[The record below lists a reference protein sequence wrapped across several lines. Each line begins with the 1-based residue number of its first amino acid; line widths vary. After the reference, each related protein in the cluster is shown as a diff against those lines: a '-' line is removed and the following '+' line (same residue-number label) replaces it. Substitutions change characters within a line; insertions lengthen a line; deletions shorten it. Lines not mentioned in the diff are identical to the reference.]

1 MQDLRIILII
11 LGAVA
16 IAALLIHGLWTSQK
30 GRQKPMRD
38 KPLSK
43 VENQAPENTDDEFD
57 SDGIGRVRVAG
68 RHQAASLSRD
78 HENDDNWQIS
88 PHFSAMSDDDFDE
101 PSLGMPPTLST
112 SVFAEDPNDEHHQAP
127 DFVSQSASRAASPN
141 ESAAEL
147 RARQYRQGE
156 IDPLFDDHEQ
166 DSPNLD
172 SPKLDNSKLDN
183 SKLDNSKF
191 DSHELDNKSSAH
203 QATEPQAAALQ
214 QPTAPITKPKPAQ
227 APSAPTP
234 KVKREP
240 VYSEELVEP
249 APAVEPAVEP
259 MVDKPVA
266 PITKTW
272 QDVYVVNLMAK
283 PNQTI
288 AGIDLIRAVT
298 QVGLVFGDMDIFHRY
313 QGSSTQGEALFSL
326 ANMVKPGTFTPE
338 AMRDFT
344 TPGVSIFM
352 QLPKPGM
359 AKNNF
364 NMMIQA
370 ASNMA
375 EELDAILLDGQR
387 HPLALD
393 YLVRCRTQLSDY
405 DSQAE

>member
-43 VENQAPENTDDEFD
+43 VANQAPENTDDQLDEFD

-68 RHQAASLSRD
+68 HHQAASLSRD
-78 HENDDNWQIS
+78 HEIDDDWQIS
-88 PHFSAMSDDDFDE
+88 PHFSAMSDDDSDE

-112 SVFAEDPNDEHHQAP
+112 SVFAEDPNDEHNEAP
-127 DFVSQSASRAASPN
+127 DFVSQPASRSASPR
-141 ESAAEL
+141 ETAAEL

-156 IDPLFDDHEQ
+156 IDPLFDNHEP
-166 DSPNLD
+166 DSRARA
-172 SPKLDNSKLDN
+172 
-183 SKLDNSKF
+183 
-191 DSHELDNKSSAH
+191 NKATES
-203 QATEPQAAALQ
+203 QATEPPAAALRH
-214 QPTAPITKPKPAQ
+214 PAAPIVNPEPAV
-227 APSAPTP
+227 APTPSAPAP
-234 KVKREP
+234 KVTRDP
-240 VYSEELVEP
+240 VYSEEVAEP
-249 APAVEPAVEP
+249 APAVETVVEP
-259 MVDKPVA
+259 VVAA

-298 QVGLVFGDMDIFHRY
+298 QVGFVFGDMDIFHRY

-359 AKNNF
+359 AKNHF

-370 ASNMA
+370 ADNMA
-375 EELDAILLDGQR
+375 EDLDAILLDGQR

-393 YLVRCRTQLSDY
+393 YLVRCRAQLSDF
-405 DSQAE
+405 DSQVQ

>member
-43 VENQAPENTDDEFD
+43 VENQAPEDTDDEFD
-57 SDGIGRVRVAG
+57 RDGIGRVRVAG
-68 RHQAASLSRD
+68 HHQAASLSQD
-78 HENDDNWQIS
+78 HEIDDDWQIS
-88 PHFSAMSDDDFDE
+88 PHFSAMSDDDTDE
-101 PSLGMPPTLST
+101 PSLVMPPTLSA

-127 DFVSQSASRAASPN
+127 GFVSQPAKRAASPN

-172 SPKLDNSKLDN
+172 SHTLDN

-191 DSHELDNKSSAH
+191 DNHELDDKNHAH
-203 QATEPQAAALQ
+203 QATEPQAATV
-214 QPTAPITKPKPAQ
+214 QPTAPIAKPEPE
-227 APSAPTP
+227 
-234 KVKREP
+234 VKREP
-240 VYSEELVEP
+240 IYSEELVEP

-259 MVDKPVA
+259 VVDKPVA

-359 AKNNF
+359 AKNHF

-370 ASNMA
+370 ADNMA
-375 EELDAILLDGQR
+375 EELDAVLLDGQR
-387 HPLALD
+387 HPLALE

-405 DSQAE
+405 DSQAQ